1 MLFFQRSTKV
11 STAEMKFL
19 PILLLLPVVE
29 IHCQQMF
36 PYVSFMNQTLSNH
49 SYVDISQ
56 VGSVARSSGDVQ
68 CRTDLSTCCSGAEG
82 IHRGDWYFP
91 NGTMLTF
98 PFGNIP
104 LTEVRTAQMVVI
116 RSVDAT
122 GPTGIYRCDIPTTAV
137 HHSSEISLRDTVYI
151 GLYTVEGGEHTQH
164 TCIKLCNY
172 CRACVLCACCF
183 LKLLAKQHMK
193 INI

>member
-1 MLFFQRSTKV
+1 MLCHLHSRAFFSAKFP
-11 STAEMKFL
+11 TAEMKFL
-19 PILLLLPVVE
+19 LVLLLLPLVE
-29 IHCQQMF
+29 IHCQQIF

-56 VGSVARSSGDVQ
+56 VGSVARSSDVVQ

-104 LTEVRTAQMVVI
+104 LTEVRTTQMVVI

-122 GPTGIYRCDIPTTAV
+122 GPTGIYRCDIPTAAV
-137 HHSSEISLRDTVYI
+137 HHHSEISLRDTVFV
-151 GLYTVEGGEHTQH
+151 GLYTIEGGEHIRH
-164 TCIKLCNY
+164 THIGL
-172 CRACVLCACCF
+172 R
-183 LKLLAKQHMK
+183 
-193 INI
+193 